1 MTATPRISS
10 FIIGAIV
17 VGLAATPSLPA
28 SLDAWRTDT
37 NPGVSRSVAV
47 PEPSARSAIDDP
59 AREEGFEANEPTPS
73 QPARC
78 EADMNRMVDPTLVR
92 LVGRCFA

>member
-17 VGLAATPSLPA
+17 VGLAATSSLPA

-37 NPGVSRSVAV
+37 NPGATSVAF
-47 PEPSARSAIDDP
+47 PEPSARSTIVDP
-59 AREEGFEANEPTPS
+59 VREEGFEANEPTPS

-78 EADMNRMVDPTLVR
+78 EADMSRIVDPTLVR

>member
-1 MTATPRISS
+1 MSATPRISS

-17 VGLAATPSLPA
+17 VGLAATQSLPA
-28 SLDAWRTDT
+28 SFDTWRIDT
-37 NPGVSRSVAV
+37 NPGLTRVAF
-47 PEPSARSAIDDP
+47 PEPTTRSTFGDP
-59 AREEGFEANEPTPS
+59 AREEGFEADEPTPS

-78 EADMNRMVDPTLVR
+78 EADMSLIVDPTLIR